1 MSVLNHT
8 CNICYSNDTHYKLK
22 CNTCKHNVCNDCFSN
37 ILFNTDKFNK
47 NYMDDITNF
56 KCPYC
61 TNITTFTLK
70 KLNNLNINDKLVKLL
85 IKKSHDNANDFDEHK
100 KVLIDGYNVLS
111 NQVNVLQK
119 LLYESDSIK
128 EQYKTIINKLK
139 LKLQKMNDESDV
151 KYEKIVNV
159 VKNTKQKSTL
169 YNEINSI
176 IHGK

>member
-1 MSVLNHT
+1 MSVLNT
-8 CNICYSNDTHYKLK
+8 ICNICYSNETHHKLK
-22 CNTCKHNVCNDCFSN
+22 CNTCNHNVCNDCFSN
-37 ILFNTDKFNK
+37 ILFNNDKFNE
-47 NYMDDITNF
+47 NYIDDITNF

-61 TNITTFTLK
+61 TNMTTFTSK

-85 IKKSHDNANDFDEHK
+85 IKKNHDNDNDFDEHK
-100 KVLIDGYNVLS
+100 KVLIDSYNVLS

-119 LLYESDSIK
+119 LLYESNSVN
-128 EQYKTIINKLK
+128 EQYKTIITKLK
-139 LKLQKMNDESDV
+139 SKLQKMNDDPGN

-169 YNEINSI
+169 YHEINNI